1 MEDRFEL
8 EKYKAVRT
16 LTYELF
22 ENLVSISGLVYGD
35 YVKDLSR
42 VNQHLSYCQEL
53 LEQIEDNYQ
62 LFLSGDDLKGENL

>member
-35 YVKDLSR
+35 YVEDLSR

-62 LFLSGDDLKGENL
+62 LFISGDDLKGENL